1 MSPSPPTALCM
12 KEVNQYTHF
21 VGEGSK
27 AKLVVQIADPAPP
40 LRFTETVVRPH
51 GADRSAEGVDS
62 SSASFSSLLCSLY
75 FFSLKTGSWKYFF
88 PTIDQIAQLKCLH
101 L

>member
-1 MSPSPPTALCM
+1 ME
-12 KEVNQYTHF
+12 EVSQYTHF

-27 AKLVVQIADPAPP
+27 AELTVESADPAPP
-40 LRFTETVVRPH
+40 VCLTETVVRPP

-62 SSASFSSLLCSLY
+62 SSASFSSLLCPLH

-88 PTIDQIAQLKCLH
+88 PTIYQIAQLKMFAFIV
-101 L
+101 